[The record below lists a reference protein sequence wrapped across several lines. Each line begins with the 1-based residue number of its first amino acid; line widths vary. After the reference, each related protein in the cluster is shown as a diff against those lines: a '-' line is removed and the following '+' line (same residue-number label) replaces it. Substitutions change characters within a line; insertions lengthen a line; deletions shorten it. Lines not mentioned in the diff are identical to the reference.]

1 MGIELL
7 NAELRKLTDEFV
19 EVQEKVKIAPLAT
32 GKSTQ
37 TISLAAVNSRVY
49 HVKEIAISVGAT
61 GNEWGADGYCQ
72 VHRTDGTPDETP
84 ASDNQE
90 LVGEMYFNASS
101 IILFDHDKF
110 DSTALKLVIDHNAG
124 VAKDVRINVRYFVKK
139 TVT

>member
-1 MGIELL
+1 MGLELL
-7 NAELRKLTDEFV
+7 NAELRKLTDEYV
-19 EVQEKVKIAPLAT
+19 EVQEKVKLASLAS

-37 TISLAAVNSRVY
+37 TITLAAVDSRSFF
-49 HVKEIAISVGAT
+49 VKEIGISVGAT

-72 VHRTDGTPDETP
+72 VHRTAGTPNETP
-84 ASDNQE
+84 ASDNIDF
-90 LVGEMYFNASS
+90 VGEIYFNVSS

-110 DSTALKLVIDHNAG
+110 DTAALKLVIDHNAG